1 VSRVGSSGA
10 ATPSVA
16 LLGTGWVVSGE
27 ERGELRIA
35 EARRPRPAGS
45 LWLAVCLR
53 LSALRF
59 GSLRSAVDC
68 GAQVW
73 RRWQMGGAA

>member
-1 VSRVGSSGA
+1 
-10 ATPSVA
+10 
-16 LLGTGWVVSGE
+16 LGGEGGGE
-27 ERGELRIA
+27 EEEGEEEAHSISDCGLRIA

-59 GSLRSAVDC
+59 APLGC
-68 GAQVW
+68 GLENGEW
-73 RRWQMGGAA
+73 MMGLG

>member
-1 VSRVGSSGA
+1 
-10 ATPSVA
+10 
-16 LLGTGWVVSGE
+16 LGGEGGGE
-27 ERGELRIA
+27 EEEGEEEAHSISDCGLRIA

-59 GSLRSAVDC
+59 GSLCSAAD
-68 GAQVW
+68 W
-73 RRWQMGGAA
+73 RMGNG

>member
-1 VSRVGSSGA
+1 
-10 ATPSVA
+10 
-16 LLGTGWVVSGE
+16 LGGEGGGE
-27 ERGELRIA
+27 EEEGEEEAHSISDCGLRIA

-73 RRWQMGGAA
+73 RRWEMVGAA